1 MKNSWRVTAVGV
13 LLTIL
18 PAAGL
23 PRAVAED
30 AKAEKIV
37 FASYAT
43 KEQPPKAVIL
53 RMNADGTGRTEIT
66 KGEAMDLD
74 PVLSPDGK
82 RIAFTR
88 VDHKTMRADIHVMN
102 ADGAEAKPITKI
114 QDKQIAFG
122 PSWSPDGKRIA
133 YSVTAV
139 PEGGPPGNGEIHIID
154 ADGKNGSKVTEG
166 WLPAWSPD
174 GQKLLYTVL
183 EKNGDFNPR
192 LFVADADGKKAKQ
205 LLKGR
210 AMMGTF
216 SPDGKRIACM
226 AAKDGPNEQPRIH
239 LCNPDGSNLKQ
250 VTTAEQAMEL
260 APRWSADG
268 KRIFFNRMAREGNP
282 LRALIFV
289 MDADGKNE
297 KQLSPDNSMD
307 LLGGAPLLWLTRR
320 QAQQP

>member
-1 MKNSWRVTAVGV
+1 MKNFCRPVKLGV

-18 PAAGL
+18 LAGGP
-23 PRAVAED
+23 PRAAAED

-37 FASYAT
+37 FVSYAT

-53 RMNADGTGRTEIT
+53 RMNADGAGRTEIT

-88 VDHKTMRADIHVMN
+88 VDQKTMRADIHVMN
-102 ADGAEAKPITKI
+102 VDGAGTKSITKV
-114 QDKQIAFG
+114 QEKQLAFA

-133 YSVTAV
+133 YSVMAI
-139 PEGGPPGNGEIHIID
+139 PEGGPPGNGDLYVID
-154 ADGKNGSKVTEG
+154 ADGKNGSKVTAG
-166 WLPAWSPD
+166 WLPTWSPD
-174 GQKLLYTVL
+174 GKKLLYTVL
-183 EKNGDFNPR
+183 EGNGEFNPK
-192 LFVADADGKKAKQ
+192 LFVADADGKNAKQ

-210 AMMGTF
+210 AMMATF

-226 AAKDGPNEQPRIH
+226 AAKDGPNEHPRIH
-239 LCNPDGSNLKQ
+239 LCNADGSDLKQ

-297 KQLSPDNSMD
+297 KQLSPEGAMD
-307 LLGGAPLLWLTRR
+307 LLGGAPLLFLTRG
-320 QAQQP
+320 QPQQQ